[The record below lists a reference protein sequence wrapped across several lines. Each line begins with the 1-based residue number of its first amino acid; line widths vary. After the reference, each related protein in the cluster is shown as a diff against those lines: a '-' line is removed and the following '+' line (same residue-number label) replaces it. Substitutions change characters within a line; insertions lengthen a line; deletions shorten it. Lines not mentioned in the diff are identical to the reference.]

1 GYRAPDSIYDCHMNN
16 DHSNGASS
24 IPTFQ
29 LIDVSDARPVHFIGI
44 AGAGMSALAEL
55 FVRRGA
61 KVQGTDSNPAGA
73 PDLTQLGISVTEHD
87 AKIVSRA
94 RAVVYSSAIPKT
106 HPEMVAA
113 RELGIP
119 LVRRAEALAEAVSGG
134 TLVAIAGTHGKTTT
148 TVMTTEALASADRNP
163 TGVVGGRVGRWNGN
177 LRLGGNDTFV
187 VEADEY
193 DRSFLALTS
202 TVAVVLN
209 VEADHLDIY
218 ADLADIKTAFEKF
231 IAPARYVVR
240 CADDEGAMSLRVDA
254 AVEVVAYSAT
264 APNEAPSINANDA
277 RVVARDIGFTA
288 TGSAF
293 RVFYDEKDLG
303 VVELFVPGIHNIRNS
318 LAALSTGLVLGCDF
332 GKMRDGLAQF
342 HGVERRFQKLTTAS
356 NAGSDAAGVTNAR
369 LLNVEVIDDYA
380 HHPTEVAA
388 TIAAARA
395 MYPRRR
401 LVVAFQPHL
410 YSRTNDLHQEF
421 AAALSNADVIY
432 LCHIYGAREQPVPG
446 ITSALIGNLIPQNKL
461 AWSGSRTEV
470 ANALALGTKYNDV
483 IITMGAGDITKTG
496 YELLERFGLAAN
508 SAIEKLVDAQ
518 NA

>member
-1 GYRAPDSIYDCHMNN
+1 MNN
-16 DHSNGASS
+16 DHSNSASAAS
-24 IPTFQ
+24 VFQ
-29 LIDVSDARPVHFIGI
+29 LIDTSDARPVHFIGI

-73 PDLTQLGISVTEHD
+73 PDLTQLGIKVSVHN
-87 AKIVSRA
+87 ASIVSRA

-119 LVRRAEALAEAVSGG
+119 LVRRAEALAQAVSGG
-134 TLVAIAGTHGKTTT
+134 ALVAIAGTHGKTTT
-148 TVMTTEALASADRNP
+148 TVMTTEALAAADRNP

-193 DRSFLALTS
+193 DRSFLALTP
-202 TVAVVLN
+202 TVAVALN

-218 ADLADIKTAFEKF
+218 TNLADIKSAFEKF

-240 CADDEGAMSLRVDA
+240 CADDAGAMSLRIGA
-254 AVEVVAYSAT
+254 AHEVIAYSAT
-264 APNEAPSINANDA
+264 VPNEAPAPTSANA
-277 RVVARDIGFTA
+277 RVVARDIDFTA
-288 TGSAF
+288 TGSNF
-293 RVFYDEKDLG
+293 RVFFDQEDLG
-303 VVELFVPGIHNIRNS
+303 VVELFVPGIHNIRNA
-318 LAALSTGLVLGCDF
+318 LAALASGLALGCDF

-342 HGVERRFQKLTTAS
+342 HGVERRFQKLTSANNS
-356 NAGSDAAGVTNAR
+356 GSSATGIAKAR

-380 HHPTEVAA
+380 HHPTEVSA
-388 TIAAARA
+388 TISAARA
-395 MYPRRR
+395 MYPGRR

-410 YSRTNDLHQEF
+410 YSRTHDLHREF
-421 AAALSNADVIY
+421 AEALSNADVVY
-432 LCHIYGAREQPVPG
+432 LCDIYGAREQPIAG
-446 ITSALIGNLIPQNKL
+446 ITSALIGDLLSKSQL
-461 AWSGSRTEV
+461 AWVGARTEV
-470 ANALALGTKYNDV
+470 ASAIVLGTKRNDV

-496 YELLERFGLAAN
+496 YELLERFGRVAN
-508 SAIEKLVDAQ
+508 AAIETKIDAQ
-518 NA
+518 NG